1 MKNIFTLLL
10 LACLTFAGSIFA
22 QQHLSFKG
30 VPINGT
36 LKEYTDAMVKAGFHY
51 EGTQDGI
58 SILSGDFAGY
68 KNCIV
73 GVSTLKNCD
82 VVSRIAVLFPNKE
95 TWSSLLGD
103 YENLK
108 SMLSEKYGTPSESRE
123 RFFDNYIDNST
134 GNILIMSAL
143 HNDKY
148 EWYTIFTTEL
158 GSIELSIIP
167 ADDYD
172 EGMVRLSYY
181 DKANSEKV
189 RNAAMDD
196 L

>member
-1 MKNIFTLLL
+1 M
-10 LACLTFAGSIFA
+10 
-22 QQHLSFKG
+22 
-30 VPINGT
+30 
-36 LKEYTDAMVKAGFHY
+36 
-51 EGTQDGI
+51 
-58 SILSGDFAGY
+58 SILSGDFAGF
-68 KNCIV
+68 KNYIV

-82 VVSRIAVLFPNKE
+82 VVCHIAVLFPDKE
-95 TWSSLLGD
+95 TWSAVLID
-103 YENLK
+103 YEHLK
-108 SMLSEKYGTPSESRE
+108 TILTEKYGTPSDSRE